1 MSHPINGVETWI
13 FSVLLFMVER
23 VASDPLLLQ
32 GASEV
37 TVMMSVLGKH
47 FVSHCRMTSSDSLK
61 REHCQHVSGQ
71 SAISGGQMWSGEPG
85 QLQFSVQQHVLICLC
100 FNSGLVV

>member
-1 MSHPINGVETWI
+1 LKTKAQGCIAKARRDLSHPINGVETWI

-37 TVMMSVLGKH
+37 TVMMSALGKH
-47 FVSHCRMTSSDSLK
+47 FVSHCRMTSSDSWK
-61 REHCQHVSGQ
+61 RELLFHALRSRE
-71 SAISGGQMWSGEPG
+71 SIASM
-85 QLQFSVQQHVLICLC
+85 
-100 FNSGLVV
+100 